1 MKYLTV
7 KLLAGKVLAA
17 ILFTLFSLS
26 INAQNVNYSPYSR
39 FGAGQYNI
47 SRNVL
52 SASMGGTAIGMY
64 GNTLVN
70 SLNPASYS
78 AIDTLSFIFDAAMG
92 TRLCNISTESNS
104 VLYSNTNVLYFAAGL
119 PVTRWWKAAFGL
131 QPYSFT
137 GYNLQSSQTLNDSI
151 TAVHTYTGE
160 GGLNRFYLGH
170 AFQIVKNLSV
180 GINTSFIF
188 GSLDR
193 KTRSVFTG
201 LTYASEYRNT
211 QRVIIEDFHFDAGIQ
226 YHFSLKNNRRLTAG
240 LVFENKTAMKTKVS
254 DFTLKYLNIAGV
266 LSLDTLI
273 NTTRSN
279 QTIDFPL
286 HAGLGLSYSSPDV
299 FLVTAD
305 FRFFKRDNNMFLGVN
320 DSLSNSILFCTGVQ
334 YIPQYNSPNKY
345 WKRIAYRAG
354 AQYYTT
360 GLEMKGIPVNQIGIS
375 FGLGLP
381 LRRTKT
387 MINIAVEAG
396 TMGSHKNGLIRE
408 QYVNVSAGLLL
419 HDRWFIKPKYE

>member
-1 MKYLTV
+1 MKYLTI
-7 KLLAGKVLAA
+7 KSLAGKVLAA
-17 ILFTLFSLS
+17 TLVSLFTLS
-26 INAQNVNYSPYSR
+26 INGQNVNYSPYSR
-39 FGAGQYNI
+39 FGAGQYNL

-64 GNTLVN
+64 GNTMIN

-78 AIDTLSFIFDAAMG
+78 AIDTLSFIFDAALG
-92 TRLCNISTESNS
+92 TRMSNISSEGGSA
-104 VLYSNTNVLYFAAGL
+104 LYSNTNVLYFAAGF

-131 QPYSFT
+131 QPHSFI
-137 GYNLQSSQTLNDSI
+137 GYNLQSTQALNDST
-151 TAVHTYTGE
+151 TAVHTYKGE

-170 AFQIVKNLSV
+170 SFQLMKNLSAGV
-180 GINTSFIF
+180 NSAFIF

-193 KTRSVFTG
+193 KTTSVFSG
-201 LTYASEYRNT
+201 LAYASEYRNT
-211 QRVIIEDFHFDAGIQ
+211 QRIIIEDFHFDAGIQ
-226 YHFSLKNNRRLTAG
+226 YHFTLKHNRRLTAG
-240 LVFENKTAMKTKVS
+240 LVFENKTAMNTKVS

-266 LSLDTLI
+266 LSLDTLK
-273 NTTRSN
+273 NTTNSDL
-279 QTIDFPL
+279 TIDFPL
-286 HAGLGLSYSSPDV
+286 HAGLGLSYSNPDV
-299 FLVTAD
+299 LLLTAD
-305 FRFFKRDNNMFLGVN
+305 FRFVKRDNNLFLGVS
-320 DSLSNSILFCTGVQ
+320 DSLSNSIFFCTGAQ

-345 WKRIAYRAG
+345 WKRVAYRAG

-360 GLEMKGIPVNQIGIS
+360 GLELNGIPVNQIGIS

-396 TMGSHKNGLIRE
+396 SRGSHKNGMIRE

-419 HDRWFIKPKYE
+419 HDKWFIKPKYE